1 MRATTKEATL
11 TFKHL
16 YGTAANMIEK
26 NFLKMI
32 SSRSKPQRSNRFR
45 RIRDSN
51 NNGIVLGTLVLLAV
65 TLVIVSIFVSVFT
78 SRPNIQHTQYYQEP
92 EEEQLIVMVDITF
105 DITNECGLNADAVM
119 NGEKNTL
126 KAGLTNALYEISALS
141 LHDEQA
147 KIKVSSVSIGRIL
160 DIESGCDV
168 GKNCLLFVSTISLAL
183 HEGTNGDEAKNKVSN
198 YVIESFRD
206 GSFAAVVPDHA
217 QNCLKK

>member
-1 MRATTKEATL
+1 
-11 TFKHL
+11 
-16 YGTAANMIEK
+16 MIEK

-45 RIRDSN
+45 RVRDST

-65 TLVIVSIFVSVFT
+65 TLIVSIFVSVFT
-78 SRPNIQHTQYYQEP
+78 SRPNIHPTEYYHEP
-92 EEEQLIVMVDITF
+92 VEEQLVMVDITF

-126 KAGLTNALYEISALS
+126 KAGLTDALYEVSALS

-147 KIKVSSVSIGRIL
+147 IKVSSVSIGRIL

-168 GKNCLLFVSTISLAL
+168 GKNCLLFVSTISLVL
-183 HEGTNGDEAKNKVSN
+183 QEGTNGDEVKNEVSN

>member
-1 MRATTKEATL
+1 
-11 TFKHL
+11 
-16 YGTAANMIEK
+16 MIEK

-45 RIRDSN
+45 RIRDST
-51 NNGIVLGTLVLLAV
+51 NNGRILGVLVLLLAV
-65 TLVIVSIFVSVFT
+65 TLVIVSIFFT
-78 SRPNIQHTQYYQEP
+78 SRPNIHPTEYYHEP
-92 EEEQLIVMVDITF
+92 VEEQLVMVDITF

-126 KAGLTNALYEISALS
+126 KAGLTDALYEVSALS

-147 KIKVSSVSIGRIL
+147 IKVSSVSIGRIL

-168 GKNCLLFVSTISLAL
+168 GKNCLLFVSTISLEL
-183 HEGTNGDEAKNKVSN
+183 QEGTNGDEVKNEVSN

>member
-1 MRATTKEATL
+1 
-11 TFKHL
+11 
-16 YGTAANMIEK
+16 MIEK

-45 RIRDSN
+45 RIRDPA
-51 NNGIVLGTLVLLAV
+51 NNGRIVGALVLLLAV
-65 TLVIVSIFVSVFT
+65 TLVIVSIFISVFA
-78 SRPNIQHTQYYQEP
+78 SRPSIHFTEYYHEP
-92 EEEQLIVMVDITF
+92 LEEQLVVVEITF

-119 NGEKNTL
+119 NGENNTL
-126 KAGLTNALYEISALS
+126 KAGLTDALYEISTLS

-147 KIKVSSVSIGRIL
+147 NFKVSSVSIGRIL

-183 HEGTNGDEAKNKVSN
+183 QEGANGDDVQSNVSN

-206 GSFAAVVPDHA
+206 GSFAAAVPDHA
-217 QNCLKK
+217 QNCLEQQK

>member
-1 MRATTKEATL
+1 
-11 TFKHL
+11 
-16 YGTAANMIEK
+16 MIEK

-45 RIRDSN
+45 RIRDST
-51 NNGIVLGTLVLLAV
+51 NNGRILGALVLLLAV
-65 TLVIVSIFVSVFT
+65 TLVIVSIFFT
-78 SRPNIQHTQYYQEP
+78 SRPKIHPTEYYHDP
-92 EEEQLIVMVDITF
+92 VEEQQVVMVDITF

-126 KAGLTNALYEISALS
+126 KAGLTHALYEISTLS

-147 KIKVSSVSIGRIL
+147 NIKVSSVSIGRIL

-168 GKNCLLFVSTISLAL
+168 GKNCLLFVSTISLVL
-183 HEGTNGDEAKNKVSN
+183 QEGTRSSGDEVKNIVSN

-206 GSFAAVVPDHA
+206 GSFAAAVPDHS
-217 QNCLKK
+217 QNCL

>member
-1 MRATTKEATL
+1 
-11 TFKHL
+11 
-16 YGTAANMIEK
+16 
-26 NFLKMI
+26 
-32 SSRSKPQRSNRFR
+32 
-45 RIRDSN
+45 
-51 NNGIVLGTLVLLAV
+51 
-65 TLVIVSIFVSVFT
+65 
-78 SRPNIQHTQYYQEP
+78 
-92 EEEQLIVMVDITF
+92 MVDITF

-126 KAGLTNALYEISALS
+126 KAGLTDALYEVSALS

-147 KIKVSSVSIGRIL
+147 IKVSSVSIGRIL

-168 GKNCLLFVSTISLAL
+168 GKNCLLFVSTISLVL
-183 HEGTNGDEAKNKVSN
+183 QEGTNGDEVKNEVSN